1 MSRISPKFQTL
12 PNGLQLVLIDLPS
25 FHSVTNFLVIR
36 SGSRYEDASN
46 NGIAHFL
53 EHMVFKGTKKYSNT
67 SQLAE
72 AIEGVGGYFNAWT
85 ANDHTAYWNSVPLS
99 AWQRG
104 IEVPFELAFNALLRP
119 DDLERERG
127 VIIEEIRRMRDAP
140 SSFVVDLLGTVL
152 FPNHPL
158 GNSVIGSESNIQKM
172 TIGQFEDYRHAY
184 YHPSQAMFVCV
195 GNLAGNDIRTA
206 VLEQTK
212 NLTAAPVTLPRHF
225 ETPSINGLN
234 FYKKDTDQTHFMLAV
249 ADPSFALTS
258 ETGSIGRVMNAVLGS
273 GMSSRL
279 FLNIREKKGLAYAI
293 HSSSHAFED
302 TGLIQ
307 IAGGVNTKKVDQTLS
322 AVDEELSK
330 LATELVGADE
340 LGKAKALIVGSYDMS
355 ADQPIDLARWYGTG
369 RLLGDRESIEQ
380 AREKI
385 LAVKAEEIRE
395 LAKKVFV
402 KDRQAL
408 AVIGPYDSDKIFKDF
423 LGI

>member
-1 MSRISPKFQTL
+1 MSRISPKFETL

-127 VIIEEIRRMRDAP
+127 VIIEEIRRMRDDP
-140 SSFVVDLLGTVL
+140 SSFVDDLLGTVL

-172 TIGQFEDYRHAY
+172 TIASEARRELQLFQKRIYPYLWLKPDELESLKEELRKT
-184 YHPSQAMFVCV
+184 QAHV
-195 GNLAGNDIRTA
+195 
-206 VLEQTK
+206 
-212 NLTAAPVTLPRHF
+212 
-225 ETPSINGLN
+225 
-234 FYKKDTDQTHFMLAV
+234 
-249 ADPSFALTS
+249 
-258 ETGSIGRVMNAVLGS
+258 
-273 GMSSRL
+273 SRL
-279 FLNIREKKGLAYAI
+279 
-293 HSSSHAFED
+293 
-302 TGLIQ
+302 
-307 IAGGVNTKKVDQTLS
+307 
-322 AVDEELSK
+322 
-330 LATELVGADE
+330 E
-340 LGKAKALIVGSYDMS
+340 LGEEYPRS
-355 ADQPIDLARWYGTG
+355 
-369 RLLGDRESIEQ
+369 LLQ
-380 AREKI
+380 
-385 LAVKAEEIRE
+385 
-395 LAKKVFV
+395 
-402 KDRQAL
+402 
-408 AVIGPYDSDKIFKDF
+408 
-423 LGI
+423 